1 MIVLTDKERI
11 SYRATPLLIFFN
23 RLDRFRYLG
32 KRVSLIGYKRLE
44 DRRYEGYKIRGMIK
58 ERYKVKENMLPLSG
72 EERMVLQ
79 ASPSR
84 HSFSL
89 TYCYLLYDKKAFCN
103 NNYYLI
109 IKHLTPYPTY
119 SPHPLRPIN
128 KVYNIK

>member
-1 MIVLTDKERI
+1 MIR
-11 SYRATPLLIFFN
+11 
-23 RLDRFRYLG
+23 
-32 KRVSLIGYKRLE
+32 
-44 DRRYEGYKIRGMIK
+44 
-58 ERYKVKENMLPLSG
+58 ERYRVKENMPPFSG

-119 SPHPLRPIN
+119 LPPSTLTH
-128 KVYNIK
+128 K